1 MFDTNAIYVLWLRE
15 IKRYIRSK
23 ARIIGTLIM
32 PLFFLLGLGL
42 GLGSF
47 IKLSG
52 ASSYLNFLVPG
63 IVGMSLLFTGA
74 TSGFMVIW
82 DRQFGFLKEIMVTPN
97 SRLSIS
103 LGRIA
108 GGATTSMVPSL
119 LLILIALF
127 VGFSPVVSL
136 ANLLIIIFIPLI
148 GATFISVGLILASF
162 VDDPQAFG
170 VIVNVV
176 TFPLFFLSGAIFP
189 LQGLP
194 SVVQY
199 IAYLNPLTYG
209 VDGLRFALFGRS
221 ALSPLI
227 DIIVLVV
234 AAIVMA
240 LLSTYAL
247 RKTEMG

>member
-52 ASSYLNFLVPG
+52 SSSYLNFLVPG

-103 LGRIA
+103 LGRVA
-108 GGATTSMVPSL
+108 GGATTSMIPSF

-127 VGFSPVVSL
+127 VGFTPVVSP
-136 ANLLIIIFIPLI
+136 ANLLLLVFIPLI
-148 GATFISVGLILASF
+148 GATFISLGLIFASF
-162 VDDPQAFG
+162 IDDPQAFG
-170 VIVNVV
+170 VIVNLV

-189 LQGLP
+189 LKGLP
-194 SVVQY
+194 SFVQY
-199 IAYLNPLTYG
+199 VAYVNPLTYG
-209 VDGLRFALFGRS
+209 VDGLRFALFGTS
-221 ALSPLI
+221 TVSPII
-227 DIIVLVV
+227 DILVLVF

-240 LLSTYAL
+240 LLSTYTL
-247 RKTEMG
+247 RKSETG